1 MELPEI
7 GENMEVVD
15 MNFPANSD
23 PMKFRLQPH
32 KYHGL
37 LKELLVK
44 PEDGVDED
52 PRRSC
57 WIEASSD

>member
-1 MELPEI
+1 MKFPKN
-7 GENMEVVD
+7 GENID
-15 MNFPANSD
+15 MDVPATLNLK
-23 PMKFRLQPH
+23 KFRLQPH

>member
-1 MELPEI
+1 MKFPEN
-7 GENMEVVD
+7 GENMDVD
-15 MNFPANSD
+15 VPAALN

-32 KYHGL
+32 RYHGL